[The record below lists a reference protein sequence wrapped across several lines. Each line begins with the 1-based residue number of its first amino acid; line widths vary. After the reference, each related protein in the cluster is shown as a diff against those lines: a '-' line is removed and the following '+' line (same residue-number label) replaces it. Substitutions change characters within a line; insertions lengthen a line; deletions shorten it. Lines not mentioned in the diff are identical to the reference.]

1 MEPNLV
7 KTQTD
12 RLLTLSESLSGHLRK
27 REAQFLASL
36 PFLLMKGDILEI
48 GSFKGKSTIILAKA
62 AKAAGHEKIYACDPL
77 SLSCST
83 DPTDAV
89 KEELPKIFYNNL
101 QTYGVR
107 EQVEFFQ
114 MRSDQL
120 AETWD
125 KPLKILWIDGDHTYT
140 GVMNDITLFE
150 KHLKPGAIVCF
161 HDVLHEFEGPIR
173 IFMEKILLSGQ
184 YGDCGLCGSI
194 GWGQFTGSQPITG
207 PQWESKLSYYRKLSR
222 LMTLVLKR
230 KNGFKVNRHVRRF
243 YRSLVP
249 HGPIFPDDWI
259 RKRNAALSK

>member
-1 MEPNLV
+1 MASNLV

-12 RLLTLSESLSGHLRK
+12 QLLKLSESLSGHLRK
-27 REAQFLASL
+27 REVQFLATL
-36 PFLLMKGDILEI
+36 PFLSMEGDILEI

-62 AKAAGHEKIYACDPL
+62 AKEAGHEKIYACDPL

-83 DPTDAV
+83 DPIDAV

-101 QTYGVR
+101 QAYGVR
-107 EQVEFFQ
+107 ERVEFFQ
-114 MRSDQL
+114 MRSDKL

-125 KPLKILWIDGDHTYT
+125 RPLKILWIDGDHTYT
-140 GVMNDITLFE
+140 GVMKDITLFE

-173 IFMEKILLSGQ
+173 IFMEKILLSDQ

-194 GWGQFTGSQPITG
+194 GWGQFTGDRPVTEQ
-207 PQWESKLSYYRKLSR
+207 QWRSKLSNYSKLSK
-222 LMTLVLKR
+222 LMVLVLKSN
-230 KNGFKVNRHVRRF
+230 NGFKVNRHLRRF